1 MTAFAQAMID
11 TSHAPLVLIVGLAIL
26 FGTLG
31 ARVFRRLHVPQVVGY
46 ITIGLIVGR
55 SGLGLISNEALE
67 SLHPFNFFALGII
80 GFMIGGELRRE
91 VFRRYGRQFV
101 TILFSE
107 GIGAFVLAGLLT
119 GGVALLVTGDV
130 ATSVA
135 LGLVFGALSSATAP
149 AATVNVLW
157 EYKARGVLTTAVFA
171 IVALD
176 DALALVLFSLAAAG
190 AALLTGHGAGSVS
203 AAVSGVA
210 WELGG
215 GCALGVAAGVVLNL
229 ILRRSREHDNALT
242 FIVGALAL
250 VIGIGTWIDVDI
262 ILASMT
268 LGLTVANLAPRR
280 SRRAFEIVERFAPPL
295 YVLFF
300 VVVGAHLD
308 LQSMPA
314 WMWLLALPYIV
325 GRSLG
330 KIIGAFGG
338 ARIARAP
345 AVLGKYLGLCLFCQ
359 GGVAVGLSIVAAQRF
374 PGEIG
379 NAIIM
384 IIALTTFVV
393 ELLGSVCVKVA
404 IKRAGE
410 AGLNVTEE
418 DLLATRKVSDVM
430 DRTSPA
436 FGEAATMETILRT
449 IAETDALSY
458 PVTDEG
464 GRLTGIISIGGLK
477 QGFGA
482 EGLSQ
487 WLLADDLKQPVPD
500 TARED
505 EPLADAVERMR
516 EQDLDCLPVVAG
528 IDGGRLVGLLELRA
542 VNREISRE
550 IIRRREKADG
560 GA

>member
-1 MTAFAQAMID
+1 MSAFAQAMID
-11 TSHAPLVLIVGLAIL
+11 TSHAPIMLIIGLAIL

-31 ARVFRRLHVPQVVGY
+31 AKIFRRLHIPQVVGY

-55 SGLGLISNEALE
+55 SGLGLISTEALE

-91 VFRRYGRQFV
+91 VFRKYGGQFLV
-101 TILFSE
+101 ILFSE
-107 GIGAFVLAGLLT
+107 GMGAFVLVGLLT
-119 GGVALLVTGDV
+119 GGAALLVTGDL
-130 ATSVA
+130 ATSAA
-135 LGLVFGALSSATAP
+135 LGLVFGALSAATAP

-176 DALALVLFSLAAAG
+176 DALALMLFSIAAG
-190 AALLTGHGAGSVS
+190 AAALLTGHGAGSLP

-215 GCALGVAAGVVLNL
+215 GCALGVAAGIVLNF
-229 ILRRSREHDNALT
+229 ILRRSHEHDNALT

-250 VIGIGTWIDVDI
+250 VIGIGTWIDVDV
-262 ILASMT
+262 ILASMV
-268 LGLTVANLAPRR
+268 LGLTLTNLAPRR
-280 SRRAFEIVERFAPPL
+280 SRRAFETVERFAPPL

-314 WMWLLALPYIV
+314 WMWLLALPYVV
-325 GRSLG
+325 GRSFG
-330 KIIGAFGG
+330 KILGAFGG
-338 ARIARAP
+338 AKIARAP

-359 GGVAVGLSIVAAQRF
+359 GGVAVGLSIVAAGRF

-384 IIALTTFVV
+384 IIAVTTFIV
-393 ELLGSVCVKVA
+393 ELVGSVCVKIA

-418 DLLATRKVSDVM
+418 DLMATYKVGDVM
-430 DRTSPA
+430 DPCPPTFHEGTTLR
-436 FGEAATMETILRT
+436 EILNV
-449 IAETDALSY
+449 IARTDAAVY
-458 PVTDEG
+458 PVTDAG
-464 GRLTGIISIGGLK
+464 GRLTGVIGIQALK
-477 QGFGA
+477 VVFNMHELTDFMVA
-482 EGLSQ
+482 H
-487 WLLADDLKQPVPD
+487 DVMQPVSS
-500 TARED
+500 TVSETT
-505 EPLADAVERMR
+505 PLADAMACMR
-516 EQDLDCLPVVAG
+516 DQGLDYLLVVASE
-528 IDGGRLVGLLELRA
+528 DPDRPVGLLEERS
-542 VNREISRE
+542 V
-550 IIRRREKADG
+550 RRRLSQEILSRRAKAD
-560 GA
+560 AT